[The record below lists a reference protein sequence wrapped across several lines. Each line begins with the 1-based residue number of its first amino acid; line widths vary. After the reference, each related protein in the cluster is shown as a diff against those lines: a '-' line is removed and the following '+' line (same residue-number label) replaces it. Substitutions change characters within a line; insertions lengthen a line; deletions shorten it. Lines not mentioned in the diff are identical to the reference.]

1 MRVRFIVLGLCA
13 FASSAQAAPA
23 GSAAP
28 TGSATAPAPAAAAT
42 KPAAG
47 TVNLRAV
54 GDIVFGRHH
63 DGVLLR
69 FKNDLF
75 SATAPLLSAADLA
88 FANIETPIVDGPDVL
103 PGGGRG
109 GPVRRGLGWMRFR
122 ADPARARALAAAGF
136 DIVST
141 ANNHAYDFGA
151 DSIPVTRRHLE
162 EAGVTTLGSGSE
174 PATPRILER
183 HGVKVGFLG
192 ATLVSNRPAD
202 PAELSYVEPGKA
214 AEVLGARV
222 RELRPRVDVVV
233 VSLHWGVEYNQSA
246 NAGQIALAHALV
258 DAGADLILGHHPHVV
273 QGLERYKGAVIA
285 YSLGNFVFDMAD
297 PVKRES
303 MILDVSFTASGA
315 GGRPTVAARALPML
329 IDRDHVPAP
338 PPPAR
343 AAAMRAAWAKLAR
356 RFGTTGAE
364 GEAYALVI
372 P

>member
-1 MRVRFIVLGLCA
+1 M
-13 FASSAQAAPA
+13 
-23 GSAAP
+23 
-28 TGSATAPAPAAAAT
+28 
-42 KPAAG
+42 
-47 TVNLRAV
+47 
-54 GDIVFGRHH
+54 
-63 DGVLLR
+63 
-69 FKNDLF
+69 
-75 SATAPLLSAADLA
+75 
-88 FANIETPIVDGPDVL
+88 
-103 PGGGRG
+103 
-109 GPVRRGLGWMRFR
+109 
-122 ADPARARALAAAGF
+122 
-136 DIVST
+136 
-141 ANNHAYDFGA
+141 
-151 DSIPVTRRHLE
+151 
-162 EAGVTTLGSGSE
+162 
-174 PATPRILER
+174 
-183 HGVKVGFLG
+183 
-192 ATLVSNRPAD
+192 
-202 PAELSYVEPGKA
+202 
-214 AEVLGARV
+214 LGARV

-303 MILDVSFTASGA
+303 MILDVTFTASTGAAAA

-338 PPPAR
+338 PPAAR